1 MFATAFALVVYSIAL
16 IWIGVAYRKGTSS
29 EFHIADRKV
38 GFLKIAASTFTL
50 IGGGEFVTLTALSY
64 GYGYWSL
71 LFFAGVALGFILVGL
86 LSHRARIDAAEN
98 DLQSLPDYFYLH
110 FGRFGSVSA
119 TMLACLSLVALL
131 LIQFIVG
138 GLMLSTVTQFPVSVC
153 TIGMAIVVTLYVLFG
168 GFRGVLATDVIQAI
182 VMVAVVVVLFVA
194 YGRTPNPATANSVDH
209 VIPSL
214 GEAVPLLL
222 LGFFAVFGGAD
233 VWQRLLSAKDDREA
247 GKGMLCN
254 AGAWLVFGL
263 IVVSIALRIQ
273 GRHPDA
279 DPNEAFFLM
288 LGEDLP
294 GWLGAIMAILLFSA
308 LLSTADTE
316 LFVLSVMTNKEISRA
331 KKKEIS
337 PRATRIALV
346 IIAFAVSVVALFF
359 QQLVDIYFLLLY
371 CMMILGPVALARL
384 LGRGGTR
391 LALLGMAGGVATLLL
406 LLILD
411 KLAGAYQLLIIVP
424 SLLAFAKSAVPT
436 ATKGAA

>member
-1 MFATAFALVVYSIAL
+1 MFATAFALVVYSLAL
-16 IWIGVAYRKGTSS
+16 IWIGAAYRKGTSS

-38 GFLKIAASTFTL
+38 GYLKIAASTFTL

-71 LFFAGVALGFILVGL
+71 LFFGGAALGFILIGL
-86 LSHRARIDAAEN
+86 LGHRVRIDAAEN

-110 FGRFGSVSA
+110 FGRFGSVTA
-119 TMLACLSLVALL
+119 TILACLSLVALL

-168 GFRGVLATDVIQAI
+168 GYRGVLATDAIQAI
-182 VMVAVVVVLFVA
+182 VMVAVIFILFIA
-194 YGRTPNPATANSVDH
+194 YGRTPNQATANSVEH
-209 VIPSL
+209 VLPSL

-247 GKGMLCN
+247 RKGMLCN

-263 IVVSIALRIQ
+263 IVVLIALRIQ

-279 DPNEAFFLM
+279 NPNEAFFSM

-294 GWLGAIMAILLFSA
+294 GWLGAMMAILLFSA

-316 LFVLSVMTNKEISRA
+316 LFVLSVITNKEISRG

-346 IIAFAVSVVALFF
+346 VIAFAVSVVALFF

-371 CMMILGPVALARL
+371 CMMILGPVALAQL
-384 LGRGGTR
+384 LGRGGKK
-391 LALLGMAGGVATLLL
+391 LAIFGMAGGVATLLL

-436 ATKGAA
+436 ATKGAV